1 MRAASLFSG
10 IAGFELGLGESVE
23 LALLNEIDP
32 SAQVVL
38 RDRLG
43 DVQTIA
49 DVEDVTAAHM
59 LGADLLMAGF
69 PCQDISIVGGQRG
82 MAGERSGLVRHVF
95 RLAEMTRPDRILLE
109 NVQSIR
115 FVHGGR
121 VMAYLAHEA
130 ERLGY
135 RWAYRIL
142 DSRAFGLAQRRRR
155 FYFLA
160 SRVDDPRCVLH
171 SDAGPTPQAPA
182 LSLDLPIGFYW
193 TEGRVGHGLTADAIP
208 PLKAGSAIG
217 IASPPAVLLPNGRV
231 CLPTIET
238 AERLQGFPAGWT
250 QSAPT
255 RLRWKLV
262 GNAVSPPVVAWIARR
277 LSSPSSAPAAQMDM
291 PESLPWPIAAW
302 GDGKGLRK
310 AVNLGEAPG
319 EASLGRLSTDEF
331 AWSPISHR
339 ALAGFIARARAGRL
353 SFPEGFLP
361 ALDRAL
367 ANL

>member
-10 IAGFELGLGESVE
+10 VGGFELGLGGAVE
-23 LALLNEIDP
+23 LKLLNEIDP
-32 SAQVVL
+32 SALLVL
-38 RDRLG
+38 RDRVG
-43 DVQTIA
+43 DVQTVA
-49 DVEDVTAAHM
+49 DVDDVTAAHM
-59 LGADLLMAGF
+59 LGADLLVAGF
-69 PCQDISIVGGQRG
+69 PCQDISVVGGQRG

-95 RLAEMTRPDRILLE
+95 RLAEETRPDRILLE

-121 VMAYLAHEA
+121 VMAYLVHEA

-160 SRVDDPRCVLH
+160 SRVDDPREVLH
-171 SDAGPTPQAPA
+171 SDAGPLPPAPA
-182 LSLDLPIGFYW
+182 FSLDLPIGFYW

-208 PLKAGSAIG
+208 PLKAGSSIG
-217 IASPPAVLLPNGRV
+217 IPSPPAVLFPDGRV

-255 RLRWKLV
+255 RFRWKLV
-262 GNAVSPPVVAWIARR
+262 GNAVSPPVVAWIMQR
-277 LSSPSSAPAAQMDM
+277 LCNPSASTAPQMDM

-302 GDGKGLRK
+302 GDGKGVRK
-310 AVNLGEAPG
+310 AVSVGEAPAG
-319 EASLGRLSTDEF
+319 ATLGRLSADEF
-331 AWSPISHR
+331 TWSPISHR
-339 ALAGFIARARAGRL
+339 ALAGFVSRARAGRL
-353 SFPEGFLP
+353 SFPDGFL
-361 ALDRAL
+361 ATLDGAL
-367 ANL
+367 AAL